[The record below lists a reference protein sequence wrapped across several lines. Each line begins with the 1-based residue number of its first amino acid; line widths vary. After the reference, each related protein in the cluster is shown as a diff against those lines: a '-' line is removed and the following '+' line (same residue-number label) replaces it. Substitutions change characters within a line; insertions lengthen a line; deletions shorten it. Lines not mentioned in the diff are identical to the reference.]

1 MPIQPLPDSPSFENL
16 RKQAKSLLKAA
27 RAGDSDAVARVR
39 EFHPRPEGKSTR
51 ISLSDAQLVIARSYG
66 FSSWIRLKQHLDF
79 LDRHSLLPRAQT
91 ITDDAE
97 SIGDRF
103 IRLACLNY
111 LDDHTRWRDQAREL
125 LASDPLL
132 SRENIY
138 TAATVGDVTAVSW
151 ILKANPGS
159 ATMRGGPYNWEP
171 LLYAAYSRVNSDATQ
186 HSTLEVARLFL
197 AGGADP
203 NAGFLWDG
211 RYVFTAL
218 TGAFGEGESGPV
230 NQPEHQYCYQLAR
243 LLLEAGADANDSQT
257 LYNRMFTGGTR
268 HLELLF
274 EFGLGKGGD
283 GVWFKR
289 LGGQLGTPAEMLQ
302 QQMAW
307 AAKYNQME
315 RLKLLI
321 EHGVDVNTPDTR
333 LCRPPYEIAL
343 LNDNTKIA
351 EYLLAHGA
359 IQTSLGDLDAFAA
372 ACIAADSARAR
383 SLLSTDA
390 TLVDRLG
397 EQRAELLNRAA
408 EGDRR
413 DAVRLMAE
421 LHFNLNEVKRTA
433 PLHLAAAGGH
443 LDLVKLL
450 IELGADPLVRDAEYK
465 ATPMGW
471 AQYNHQAA
479 VAKFLEQFEP
489 GGSG

>member
-1 MPIQPLPDSPSFENL
+1 MPIQPLPDNPSLENL
-16 RKQAKSLLKAA
+16 RKQAKSLLKAV
-27 RAGDSDAVARVR
+27 RAGDPAALARVR
-39 EFHPRPEGKSTR
+39 EFHPRPESTSTR
-51 ISLSDAQLVIARSYG
+51 LSLSDAQLVIARSHG
-66 FSSWIRLKQHLDF
+66 FLSWSKLKRHLDV
-79 LDRHSLLPRAQT
+79 LDQHSLLPRAQT
-91 ITDDAE
+91 AQDDAE
-97 SIGDRF
+97 PTRDRF

-111 LDDHTRWRDQAREL
+111 LDDHTRWRDQAREF
-125 LASDPLL
+125 LAAHPSL

-138 TAATVGDVTAVSW
+138 TAAAVGDVAAVTLM
-151 ILKANPGS
+151 LKANPRS
-159 ATMRGGPYNWEP
+159 ATLCGGPYSWEP
-171 LLYAAYSRVNSDATQ
+171 LLYAAYSRLNSDASN
-186 HSTLEVARLFL
+186 HSTLEVARLLL
-197 AGGADP
+197 AHGADP

-243 LLLEAGADANDSQT
+243 LLLEAGADPNDSQT

-283 GVWFKR
+283 GIWFKR
-289 LGGQLGTPAEMLQ
+289 LGDHLGTPAEMLQ
-302 QQMAW
+302 QQMGW

-315 RLKLLI
+315 RLRLLVERGI
-321 EHGVDVNTPDTR
+321 DVNTPDTR
-333 LCRPPYEIAL
+333 LRRTPYEIAV
-343 LNDNTKIA
+343 LNANTEIA

-359 IQTSLGDLDAFAA
+359 TRTSLSDLDAFAA

-383 SLLSTDA
+383 SFLAKDA

-397 EQRAELLNRAA
+397 DQRAELLNRAA
-408 EGDRR
+408 EGDRA

-421 LHFNLNEVKRTA
+421 LHFDVNEVKRTA

-450 IELGADPLVRDAEYK
+450 IELGADPLVRDAEFN
-465 ATPMGW
+465 ATPLGW
-471 AQYNHQAA
+471 AQYNHQT
-479 VAKFLEQFEP
+479 E
-489 GGSG
+489 